1 MNADP
6 IIRLF
11 LSGDEVTEVTEYS
24 RKAEQRKQ
32 LDHMGIPYE
41 ITRSGRP
48 LVLRE
53 VINQRFGLVASRSQ
67 SKASIDVNA
76 LRGEL
81 NGP

>member
-6 IIRLF
+6 VSRLF
-11 LSGDEVTEVTEYS
+11 LSTVEVVEVTEYS

-53 VINQRFGLVASRSQ
+53 LINQRFGLTAT
-67 SKASIDVNA
+67 SKQAEATIDVNA
-76 LRGEL
+76 LRGAL
-81 NGP
+81 NGS